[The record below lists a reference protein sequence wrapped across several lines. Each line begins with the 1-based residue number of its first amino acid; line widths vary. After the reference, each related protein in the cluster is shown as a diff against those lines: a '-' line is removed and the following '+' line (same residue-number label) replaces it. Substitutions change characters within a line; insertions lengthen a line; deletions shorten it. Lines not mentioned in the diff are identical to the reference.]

1 MVNTL
6 VYYLF
11 TGDNVTKQYCGAVL
25 SSLSFYEAARVT
37 LCELGAIAA
46 LKGLAE
52 LNDDVTKQRCLVAFA
67 NLSDEDSI
75 QKKMVDEG
83 MVIFYS
89 LLHLLIIIFKLQN
102 TGVVSIIAELANS
115 NQEINYICCA
125 KVRILIFLG

>member
-1 MVNTL
+1 M
-6 VYYLF
+6 
-11 TGDNVTKQYCGAVL
+11 L

-37 LCELGAIAA
+37 LCELGAISA

-83 MVIFYS
+83 LSIYLVSS
-89 LLHLLIIIFKLQN
+89 LLY
-102 TGVVSIIAELANS
+102 
-115 NQEINYICCA
+115 NYFWQA
-125 KVRILIFLG
+125 L